1 MAELGMGGRFWFKSA
16 LQVAAWDASNATYKE
31 RIGTTP
37 WRRMHGEMRDVSRF
51 RAFGCR
57 AWVHLNKDRRENGKH
72 TPRAVEAINLGF
84 EPNTSAYTFFIPET
98 QKLMSSNQGRFDE
111 SVFPFRKK
119 QMVEQFKSDNATDIL
134 FTHASDVNWI
144 PYNKLHVADY
154 KRVHYDSTSD
164 IMVMRVQSKDNT
176 FTRVTQ
182 LKWCMDKLDL
192 DKAQQEEHQA
202 NFAGSTYRTLKGLPT
217 SINPDR
223 PPRNFKDAMSREDKQ
238 EWAEAFDKEYRG
250 FKERNA
256 FKVVRPQP
264 GVKILDTLTRLEYK
278 EDNGTFQKRKA
289 RMCVRGDQQVEGESF
304 NASDL
309 YAPVLKAPEARL
321 LAAIAAEHGCPLLKT
336 DTRQAFL
343 YGDMGDDVVYIRPP
357 DWWPEPIPEG
367 HVLLLLKSIYGT
379 KQAARRWH
387 IHISEW
393 MERNGYPAINSE
405 KTIFMK
411 RKGSDFI
418 IHGLFV
424 DDMMHVPTCDE
435 LKDEFMEKYKKDFD
449 ITGGGLM
456 ETFLG
461 MEVEQS
467 GGVIKLHLD
476 NYIQEVLSEYKDY
489 IKKALRPKRV
499 PMSPGL
505 VLNNEDCPIL
515 PDARKQK
522 YYRSFVAKL
531 QFAASWIRFDTS
543 FSVSTLARF
552 CASAGPSHWAALHH
566 LMEYLEGFPS
576 FKLTYR
582 RRCGVDDGLTGFA
595 DSDWGNSSSRR
606 STSGNLCLYNR
617 SPILWRSKMQKTTAL
632 STAEAEYYSASTA
645 ATEILYLRNLLESM
659 GFNQHAPTP
668 VYEDNTACIEW
679 GNNVIGGRE
688 RAKHIDIRKHFAHEV
703 IQNGHMRLIQ
713 VPTASQLA
721 DILTK
726 SLHFP
731 QWQACVAGILC
742 KKVATT

>member
-1 MAELGMGGRFWFKSA
+1 
-16 LQVAAWDASNATYKE
+16 
-31 RIGTTP
+31 
-37 WRRMHGEMRDVSRF
+37 
-51 RAFGCR
+51 
-57 AWVHLNKDRRENGKH
+57 
-72 TPRAVEAINLGF
+72 
-84 EPNTSAYTFFIPET
+84 
-98 QKLMSSNQGRFDE
+98 
-111 SVFPFRKK
+111 
-119 QMVEQFKSDNATDIL
+119 
-134 FTHASDVNWI
+134 
-144 PYNKLHVADY
+144 
-154 KRVHYDSTSD
+154 
-164 IMVMRVQSKDNT
+164 
-176 FTRVTQ
+176 
-182 LKWCMDKLDL
+182 
-192 DKAQQEEHQA
+192 
-202 NFAGSTYRTLKGLPT
+202 
-217 SINPDR
+217 
-223 PPRNFKDAMSREDKQ
+223 
-238 EWAEAFDKEYRG
+238 
-250 FKERNA
+250 
-256 FKVVRPQP
+256 
-264 GVKILDTLTRLEYK
+264 
-278 EDNGTFQKRKA
+278 
-289 RMCVRGDQQVEGESF
+289 
-304 NASDL
+304 
-309 YAPVLKAPEARL
+309 
-321 LAAIAAEHGCPLLKT
+321 
-336 DTRQAFL
+336 
-343 YGDMGDDVVYIRPP
+343 MGDDVVYIRPP

-435 LKDEFMEKYKKDFD
+435 LKNEFMSKYKKDFD

-467 GGVIKLHLD
+467 GGTIKLHLD
-476 NYIQEVLSEYKDY
+476 NYIQEVLNEYKDY

-543 FSVSTLARF
+543 YSVSTLARF

-582 RRCGVDDGLTGFA
+582 RRSGVDDGLTGFA

-645 ATEILYLRNLLESM
+645 ATEILYLRNLLENM
-659 GFNQHAPTP
+659 GFSQQAPTS

-703 IQNGHMRLIQ
+703 IQNGHMRLIR
-713 VPTASQLA
+713 VPTEFQLA

-731 QWQACVAGILC
+731 QWQACVAGILR